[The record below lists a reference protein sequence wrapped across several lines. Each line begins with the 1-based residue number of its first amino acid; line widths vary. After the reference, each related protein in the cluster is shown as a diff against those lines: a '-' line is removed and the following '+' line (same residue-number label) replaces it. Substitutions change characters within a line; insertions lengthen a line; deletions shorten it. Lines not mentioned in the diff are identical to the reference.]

1 MFARRFF
8 ISLPIFI
15 LIYILQESVVSQFKL
30 FGGGFSLFLIF
41 ALLWSALGTPE
52 MGALTGFGAG
62 LLMDLSQSASG
73 PMGQWTLIMILAGF
87 TISYLGYGDDNFRG
101 NPISLV
107 FTVAAGV
114 VIARFI
120 YLILGLLLGGEI
132 GSTWSITSSLLSSAF
147 WSAALAPLLLPV
159 VSRIHEAL
167 FDVKSRI

>member
-8 ISLPIFI
+8 ISFPIFAF
-15 LIYILQESVVSQFKL
+15 IYVLQESVVSQFKI

-62 LLMDLSQSASG
+62 LMMDLSQSASG

-101 NPISLV
+101 NPISLIV
-107 FTVAAGV
+107 TVAAGV
-114 VIARFI
+114 VIIRLI
-120 YLILGLLLGGEI
+120 YLILGLLLGSDI
-132 GSTWSITSSLLSSAF
+132 GSTWSVLISLFSSAF
-147 WSAALAPLLLPV
+147 WSAALAPLLLPTV
-159 VSRIHEAL
+159 TRVHEAL